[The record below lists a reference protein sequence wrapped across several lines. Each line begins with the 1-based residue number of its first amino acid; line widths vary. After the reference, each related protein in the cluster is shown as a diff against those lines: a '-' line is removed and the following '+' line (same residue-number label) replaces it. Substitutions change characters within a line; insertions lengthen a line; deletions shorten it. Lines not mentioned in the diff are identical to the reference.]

1 MLESG
6 ALKTAD
12 RAGCREAD
20 RDVNLQNK
28 KGAAWKP
35 RPP

>member
-1 MLESG
+1 VRHR
-6 ALKTAD
+6 AD
-12 RAGCREAD
+12 RREAD
-20 RDVNLQNK
+20 RDVKLQNK